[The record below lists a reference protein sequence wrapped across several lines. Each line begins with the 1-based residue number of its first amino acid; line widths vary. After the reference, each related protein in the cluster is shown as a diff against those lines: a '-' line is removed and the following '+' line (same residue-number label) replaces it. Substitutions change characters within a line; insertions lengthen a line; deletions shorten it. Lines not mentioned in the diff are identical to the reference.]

1 MLWEIVKEKILK
13 GVRVLT
19 KQSEEHLIDCPYR
32 GKIESMEQQIEKIN
46 STCCSVTNME
56 QRIKTN
62 LLLEQLNQ
70 KIDSMNIKLEESEET
85 LEQYKRYLHI
95 LLGIFIAIQ
104 FFGLDEKIK
113 TILLGA

>member
-70 KIDSMNIKLEESEET
+70 KIDSMNIKLEESEE
-85 LEQYKRYLHI
+85 I